1 MSNRMDTIH
10 VTYCHKVY
18 LKSGRKEKKKKM
30 QLRERGTQVHGKEGA
45 REIPQSQQT
54 LITLYYSTA

>member
-1 MSNRMDTIH
+1 MSKRMDTIY
-10 VTYCHKVY
+10 V
-18 LKSGRKEKKKKM
+18 RNENKKKM

-45 REIPQSQQT
+45 CEIPQSQQT

>member
-1 MSNRMDTIH
+1 MSKRMDNIH
-10 VTYCHKVY
+10 VCYCHKVY

-30 QLRERGTQVHGKEGA
+30 QLRERGTQ
-45 REIPQSQQT
+45 IPQSQQT